1 VTKVRSTSVQVE
13 GLSYQLAP
21 RAAVF
26 RRDEGDASDVATLQR
41 LMRSNDWAADSVSL
55 CTSLTSNLLAI
66 FAPNLATCTCL
77 KTVSLSEAPASD
89 HTVLLCGLPGQ

>member
-1 VTKVRSTSVQVE
+1 ME

-26 RRDEGDASDVATLQR
+26 RRDEGDATDVATLQR

-55 CTSLTSNLLAI
+55 HDIDFEAAADLR
-66 FAPNLATCTCL
+66 PNPRHLH
-77 KTVSLSEAPASD
+77 VPRNHFSS
-89 HTVLLCGLPGQ
+89 